1 MIPPINSAVTG
12 AALNAAGAAA
22 NIVDSDM
29 VIGARKEAPMGNP
42 GSGYEY
48 LEIQKA
54 KLGSSPLMFRG
65 NRPSYNSIVLPM
77 QGNVVARPEK
87 VGAGANYAGLRM
99 VYENLR
105 SGVVFVTNHVWGRK
119 V

>member
-1 MIPPINSAVTG
+1 MIPPINSAVAG
-12 AALNAAGAAA
+12 ASLNALGAAA

-29 VIGARKEAPMGNP
+29 VIGVTKKEASMGT
-42 GSGYEY
+42 GYEHID
-48 LEIQKA
+48 LRQAVIFN
-54 KLGSSPLMFRG
+54 SPLEFRG
-65 NRPSYNSIVLPM
+65 SRPSFNSIVLPM

-105 SGVVFVTNHVWGRK
+105 SGVIFVTNQVWGRK
-119 V
+119 A